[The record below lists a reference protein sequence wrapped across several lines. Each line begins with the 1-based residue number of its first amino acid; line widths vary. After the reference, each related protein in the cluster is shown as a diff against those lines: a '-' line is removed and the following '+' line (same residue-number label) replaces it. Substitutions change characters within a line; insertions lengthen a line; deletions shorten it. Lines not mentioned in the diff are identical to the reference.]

1 MKITRECDYAI
12 RITLLLCSLGDGEI
26 ASASAIAE
34 SQCVPR
40 QFTLKILRELI
51 GVGLVE
57 SFKGTHGGYRM
68 KVTPEQITLKD
79 VISAIDGEIAINEC
93 LECDK
98 ECNRVADVH
107 DCPVH
112 RRLEELNSLIIKQ
125 FESVS
130 FADLLK
136 DCKENKITK

>member
-12 RITLLLCSLGDGEI
+12 RITLFLCSLEDGEI

-34 SQCVPR
+34 SQCIPK

-51 GVGLVE
+51 GAGLVV
-57 SFKGTHGGYRM
+57 SYKGTCGGYRM
-68 KVTPEQITLKD
+68 NAKAEQITLKD
-79 VISAIDGEIAINEC
+79 IVSAIDGEIAINEC

-98 ECNRVADVH
+98 ECNRVANVH
-107 DCPVH
+107 DCAVH
-112 RRLEELNSLIIKQ
+112 RRLENLNTLIIRQ

-136 DCKENKITK
+136 DCKEI